1 MPIGPV
7 TARIYG
13 WLYRN
18 SAPNRVVMDV
28 VELTDHDRALEVG
41 CGPGAAVA
49 LAARRIGPE
58 RVAAV
63 DPSPTFV
70 DMTRKRTPGT
80 DVRVAGAEDIP
91 FDGQSFTAI
100 FSIAS
105 MHHWTDRDAG
115 LAAMSAKLAPGGR
128 LVIAE
133 RLLSKPGHGI
143 TGQET
148 TTVTSR
154 LSGLGLGDIRTIER
168 PAGRRRLMVI
178 HARRT

>member
-18 SAPNRVVMDV
+18 SAPNRVVVDLA
-28 VELTDHDRALEVG
+28 ELADHDRALEVG

-49 LAARRIGPE
+49 LAAQRLGPD

-63 DPSPTFV
+63 DPSPTFA
-70 DMTRKRTPGT
+70 DMARKRTPGA

-91 FDGQSFTAI
+91 FDDQSFTAI

-105 MHHWTDRDAG
+105 MHHWTDRDDG
-115 LAAMSAKLAPGGR
+115 LATMSAKLASGGR
-128 LVIAE
+128 LLIAE
-133 RLLSKPGHGI
+133 RLLRKPGHGI
-143 TGQET
+143 TAHET
-148 TTVTSR
+148 TTVINR
-154 LSGLGLGDIRTIER
+154 LSGLGLADLHTIER
-168 PAGRRRLMVI
+168 PAGRRRLIVI